1 MYCITN
7 MNRCAREDSAEAV
20 MIPAGDVCA
29 VMDGMGDIGN
39 TPAIESSSLPQT
51 HITEQVYTY
60 GFGPE
65 EALEQGTMFPE
76 LVN

>member
-7 MNRCAREDSAEAV
+7 MNRCARADDAEAM

-29 VMDGMGDIGN
+29 VLDGIGDVGDI
-39 TPAIESSSLPQT
+39 PAVESSSLPQT
-51 HITEQVYTY
+51 LITEQVYAY
-60 GFGPE
+60 GFGPQ

>member
-7 MNRCAREDSAEAV
+7 MNRCARADEAEAV

-29 VMDGMGDIGN
+29 VLDGVGDVGDI
-39 TPAIESSSLPQT
+39 PAVESSSLPQT

-60 GFGPE
+60 GFSPV